1 MPAKQGAARK
11 YLLAALVVAVV
22 AGLVTVG
29 VTPLGAPRPQ
39 PAGAPATAFSAA
51 RALVELRG
59 VAAAPHPIGSQAES
73 EVRATIVA
81 RLQALGLSPHVQ
93 TAGVVS
99 QEDGRV
105 AGTVRNILARLPGSD
120 PARSVLLVAHY
131 DSVAVAPGAADDGSG
146 VATLLETARA
156 LSAGP
161 LPRNDIVFLFTDGE
175 EKGLLG
181 ARAFLRDDPWAY
193 GVGVVLNFDSP
204 GSSSPALMYET
215 TSGNGMLV
223 RTLLD
228 AGPPVFAS
236 SLMYEVARRQPVET
250 DFRRFKAA
258 GVPGMSFGALDGP
271 ADDHTGYDSLH
282 TFRLASLQHEGD
294 TALAL
299 ARRFGAIDLWNLHAP
314 DRVYF
319 DIVGGLRGLL
329 RGRARLAARRG
340 RGGALHRGRRRRL
353 APPPHHAARRRR
365 RRARIVARARPSRS
379 PSSASSGA
387 CTGRPTSS
395 ACGPTPASW
404 SATST
409 AWGWCCSPRPSCVAA
424 YGLLL
429 RRLSPWDLAVAALFW
444 WLAAAAVLAV
454 AIPTAAYLL
463 TWPLAAAS
471 LGLLV
476 AALLGERVLT
486 SAWVLVPLA
495 AAAPGVVLLSSAG
508 YLLLM
513 SAGLKTMATV
523 LVVWFVVGLLLLP
536 LAVARRGFRW
546 WLPAGLAVAGAVVLV
561 VVASSAV
568 VRRRPPQ
575 VHQRLLPAGRPRR
588 GALGDHRPRERLDAP
603 VPAATSPGTT
613 TGCDYFPGLGDRY
626 TISTPATG
634 DHLPPP
640 EIRVLSDAAEGDR
653 RTVTVRVRPRRPA
666 AVLSVLEESVVG
678 SLTAS
683 VDGRPLQSRDTTIL
697 DATPVRWYFDYYA
710 PPARGVVLTL
720 RCQAGRPLTL
730 RAVDYSYGLP
740 AGGGPGPHAAAAGHP
755 ARLDRRRHARRELA
769 PAGCRRSVRRGAV
782 ASRAPARAAAPACAR
797 PARRRGARRSRGSR
811 RSASCPG
818 WRPARGR

>member
-1 MPAKQGAARK
+1 MSADKHAGARR

-22 AGLVTVG
+22 AALVAVG

-39 PAGAPATAFSAA
+39 PAGAPATTFSAA
-51 RALVELRG
+51 RALGELRR
-59 VAAAPHPIGSQAES
+59 VAATPHPIGSQAEG
-73 EVRATIVA
+73 EVRATILA

-120 PARSVLLVAHY
+120 PARTVLLVAHY
-131 DSVAVAPGAADDGSG
+131 DSVAVAPGAADDGG
-146 VATLLETARA
+146 GIATLLETARA
-156 LSAGP
+156 LAAGP
-161 LPRNDIVFLFTDGE
+161 APRNDIVFLFTDGE

-193 GVGVVLNFDSP
+193 GVGVVLDFDSP

-215 TSGNGMLV
+215 TAGNGVLV
-223 RTLLD
+223 GTLLG

-271 ADDHTGYDSLH
+271 ADDHTGYDSLR

-299 ARRFGAIDLWNLHAP
+299 ARRFGAMDLWDLHAP

-319 DIVGGLRGLL
+319 DVVGGYAVSYGAGLVWPL
-329 RGRARLAARRG
+329 VGAAA
-340 RGGALHRGRRRRL
+340 ALFAAAVFAGWRRRRITL
-353 APPPHHAARRRR
+353 RGVGVGVP
-365 RRARIVARARPSRS
+365 
-379 PSSASSGA
+379 ASSLVLGVA
-387 CTGRPTSS
+387 FAVVGIVWGMYRPAYEQRLWTNTGVVVSDFHRLGLVLL
-395 ACGPTPASW
+395 AA
-404 SATST
+404 AV
-409 AWGWCCSPRPSCVAA
+409 VAGA
-424 YGLLL
+424 YGFLL

-444 WLAAAAVLAV
+444 WLAAATVLAV
-454 AIPTAAYLL
+454 AIPSAAYLL

-471 LGLLV
+471 LGFLL
-476 AALLGERVLT
+476 AALLGERVLC
-486 SAWVLVPLA
+486 SAWILVPLA

-523 LVVWFVVGLLLLP
+523 LVVWFVFGLLLLP

-546 WLPAGLAVAGAVVLV
+546 WLPVGLAVAGAVVLV

-568 VRRRPPQ
+568 YDADHPKFTSVYYRQDDRGVGHWETIDPVNVWTRQ
-575 VHQRLLPAGRPRR
+575 FLPDVAGY
-588 GALGDHRPRERLDAP
+588 HY
-603 VPAATSPGTT
+603 GT
-613 TGCDYFPGLGDRY
+613 DYFPGLGGRY
-626 TISTPATG
+626 SISTPATG
-634 DHLPPP
+634 DHLLPPA
-640 EIRVLSDAAEGDR
+640 IRVLSDVAKGDR

-666 AVLSVLEESVVG
+666 AVLSVLEEAVVG

-683 VDGRPLQSRDTTIL
+683 VDGRPLRSQDTTIL

-710 PPARGVVLTL
+710 PPASGVVLTL

-740 AGGGPGPHAAAAGHP
+740 PTAAQGHTPRPPGILPGWIGDGTLVESSL
-755 ARLDRRRHARRELA
+755 RL
-769 PAGCRRSVRRGAV
+769 PAV
-782 ASRAPARAAAPACAR
+782 AGASGVAR
-797 PARRRGARRSRGSR
+797 
-811 RSASCPG
+811 
-818 WRPARGR
+818 

>member
-1 MPAKQGAARK
+1 M
-11 YLLAALVVAVV
+11 LAALVVAVV
-22 AGLVTVG
+22 MGLVTVG

-39 PAGAPATAFSAA
+39 PAGAPSTTFSAT
-51 RALVELRG
+51 RALGELRR
-59 VAAAPHPIGSQAES
+59 VAATPHPIGAQAEGQ
-73 EVRATIVA
+73 VRATIVA
-81 RLQALGLSPHVQ
+81 RLRALGLLPHVR

-99 QEDGRV
+99 VEDGRV
-105 AGTVRNILARLPGSD
+105 AGTVHNILARLPGSD

-131 DSVAVAPGAADDGSG
+131 DSVAVAPGAADDGGG

-156 LSAGP
+156 LAAGP
-161 LPRNDIVFLFTDGE
+161 PLRNDIVILFTDGE

-181 ARAFLRDDPWAY
+181 ARAFIHDDPWAHA
-193 GVGVVLNFDSP
+193 VGVVLNFDSP

-215 TSGNGMLV
+215 TSGNGVLV
-223 RTLLD
+223 GTLLG

-271 ADDHTGYDSLH
+271 ADDHTGYDSLG
-282 TFRLASLQHEGD
+282 TFHLASLQHEGD

-299 ARRFGAIDLWNLHAP
+299 ARRFGAMDLRDLHAP

-319 DIVGGLRGLL
+319 DVVGGYAVSYGAGLVWPL
-329 RGRARLAARRG
+329 VGVAA
-340 RGGALHRGRRRRL
+340 ALFAAAVVVAWRRRRIT
-353 APPPHHAARRRR
+353 RRG
-365 RRARIVARARPSRS
+365 VVV
-379 PSSASSGA
+379 GV
-387 CTGRPTSS
+387 
-395 ACGPTPASW
+395 PAS
-404 SATST
+404 ALVL
-409 AWGWCCSPRPSCVAA
+409 AAALGLVGIVWGMYRPAYEQRLWTNTGVVVSDFHRLGLVLLAAAVVVGA

-429 RRLSPWDLAVAALFW
+429 RRLGPWDLAAAALLW
-444 WLAAAAVLAV
+444 WLAAAVALAV
-454 AIPTAAYLL
+454 TIPTAAYLL

-471 LGLLV
+471 LGFLL
-476 AALLGERVLT
+476 AALLGERVLG
-486 SAWVLVPLA
+486 SAWVVVPLA

-523 LVVWFVVGLLLLP
+523 LVVWFVSGLLLLP
-536 LAVARRGFRW
+536 LAVARRGLRW
-546 WLPAGLAVAGAVVLV
+546 WLPAGLAVAGAVVLI

-568 VRRRPPQ
+568 YDADHPKFTSVYYRQDDRGVGHWETIDLVNIWTRQ
-575 VHQRLLPAGRPRR
+575 FLPDVARYQYGM
-588 GALGDHRPRERLDAP
+588 
-603 VPAATSPGTT
+603 
-613 TGCDYFPGLGDRY
+613 DYFPGLGDRY

-634 DHLPPP
+634 DHLPAP
-640 EIRVLSDAAEGDR
+640 EIRVLSDAAKGDR

-710 PPARGVVLTL
+710 PPAQGVVLTL

-740 AGGGPGPHAAAAGHP
+740 PRAAQGHTPRPPGILPGWINDGTLVESSL
-755 ARLDRRRHARRELA
+755 RL
-769 PAGCRRSVRRGAV
+769 PAV
-782 ASRAPARAAAPACAR
+782 AGTSGAAR
-797 PARRRGARRSRGSR
+797 
-811 RSASCPG
+811 
-818 WRPARGR
+818 

>member
-1 MPAKQGAARK
+1 MRAEKQARARARARK
-11 YLLAALVVAVV
+11 YLLAGLVVAVV

-39 PAGAPATAFSAA
+39 PAGAPATTFSAG
-51 RALVELRG
+51 RAFAELRR
-59 VAAAPHPIGSQAES
+59 VAAAPHPIGSQAEGR
-73 EVRATIVA
+73 VRATIVA

-93 TAGVVS
+93 SAGVVS
-99 QEDGRV
+99 SEDGRV
-105 AGTVRNILARLPGSD
+105 AGTVNNVLARLPGTR
-120 PARSVLLVAHY
+120 PTRTVLLVAHY
-131 DSVAVAPGAADDGSG
+131 DSVAVAPGAADDGGG

-156 LSAGP
+156 LAAGP
-161 LPRNDIVFLFTDGE
+161 PLSNDVVFLFTDGE

-193 GVGVVLNFDSP
+193 GVGVVLAFDSP

-215 TSGNGMLV
+215 TRGNGVLV
-223 RTLLD
+223 RTLLG
-228 AGPPVFAS
+228 AGPRVWAS

-250 DFRRFKAA
+250 DFRRFAAA
-258 GVPGMSFGALDGP
+258 GVPAMSFGALDGP
-271 ADDHTGYDSLH
+271 ANDHTGYDALR
-282 TFRLASLQHEGD
+282 TFHLASHQHEGD

-299 ARRFGAIDLWNLHAP
+299 ARRFGAMDLWSLHAP

-319 DIVGGLRGLL
+319 DVVGGYAVSYGTWLVWPLL
-329 RGRARLAARRG
+329 GAAA
-340 RGGALHRGRRRRL
+340 ALFAAAVVVVWRRRRITL
-353 APPPHHAARRRR
+353 RGAA
-365 RRARIVARARPSRS
+365 
-379 PSSASSGA
+379 A
-387 CTGRPTSS
+387 CV
-395 ACGPTPASW
+395 PAS
-404 SATST
+404 ALVLGV
-409 AWGWCCSPRPSCVAA
+409 ALAVVGVVWGMYRPAYEQRVWTNTGVVVSDFHRLGLVLLAAAVVVAA

-429 RRLSPWDLAVAALFW
+429 RRLSPWDLAAAALFW

-454 AIPTAAYLL
+454 AIPGTAYLL

-471 LGLLV
+471 LGFLL
-476 AALLGERVLT
+476 AALLGDRVLS

-495 AAAPGVVLLSSAG
+495 GAAPGVVLLSSAG

-523 LVVWFVVGLLLLP
+523 LVVWFVIGLLLLP
-536 LAVARRGFRW
+536 LAVARRGLRG

-568 VRRRPPQ
+568 YDADHPKFTSVYYRQDDRGVGRWETIDL
-575 VHQRLLPAGRPRR
+575 VSVWTHQFLPDVARYRY
-588 GALGDHRPRERLDAP
+588 
-603 VPAATSPGTT
+603 GT
-613 TGCDYFPGLGDRY
+613 DYFPGLGEHT
-626 TISTPATG
+626 TISAPATG

-640 EIRVLSDAAEGDR
+640 EIRVLADAAKGDR
-653 RTVTVRVRPRRPA
+653 RTVTLRVRPRRPA

-710 PPARGVVLTL
+710 PPAQGVVLTL

-740 AGGGPGPHAAAAGHP
+740 ATAARGHTPRPPGILPGWIGDGTLAESSLRLPAAAGASGA
-755 ARLDRRRHARRELA
+755 AR
-769 PAGCRRSVRRGAV
+769 
-782 ASRAPARAAAPACAR
+782 
-797 PARRRGARRSRGSR
+797 
-811 RSASCPG
+811 
-818 WRPARGR
+818 